1 MNRRRFLGAGI
12 GAALAAGFSFQ
23 EKRQYVRI
31 GIVETLFPDIP
42 EKTVDASIDQFRQIM
57 ERETGHTGESV
68 TIKTYSD
75 VANQLVKN
83 KIQLGAVHGFEYAWV
98 RPKYPDLRP
107 LVVAVNQQTYVSAIL
122 AVQAGG
128 PAADFSALKGQT
140 IAIPEHTK
148 EDDRLFLERLC
159 QQTNVGIDRYFAKVT
174 KPASVEDALDDVVDG
189 VVAAALVD
197 SVSLDRYRSRKPI
210 RFAKLR
216 ELKKSPP
223 FPPTPVLYQT
233 GALEEATLARFRKA
247 LLDLKRDVDG
257 REVLTTWKLTEFE
270 RVPKDYDKHLEEILT
285 VYPPPHGS

>member
-1 MNRRRFLGAGI
+1 M
-12 GAALAAGFSFQ
+12 
-23 EKRQYVRI
+23 
-31 GIVETLFPDIP
+31 
-42 EKTVDASIDQFRQIM
+42 
-57 ERETGHTGESV
+57 
-68 TIKTYSD
+68 
-75 VANQLVKN
+75 
-83 KIQLGAVHGFEYAWV
+83 
-98 RPKYPDLRP
+98 
-107 LVVAVNQQTYVSAIL
+107 
-122 AVQAGG
+122 
-128 PAADFSALKGQT
+128 
-140 IAIPEHTK
+140 
-148 EDDRLFLERLC
+148 
-159 QQTNVGIDRYFAKVT
+159 GIDRYFAKVT

-233 GALEEATLARFRKA
+233 GNLEEATLARFRKA
-247 LLDLKRDVDG
+247 LVDLKRDVDG